1 MSDPNFA
8 ADAAPRMVHAV
19 FFTLTDSSPP
29 ACETLVAACR
39 EYLTDHPGTV
49 HFSAGL
55 RATQY
60 ARPVNDQTFDV
71 ALVLV
76 FASVADHDRYQ
87 TAPRHR
93 QFVEEQ
99 SPNWAQ
105 VRVFDAL
112 A

>member
-1 MSDPNFA
+1 MSATAGPKLI
-8 ADAAPRMVHAV
+8 HAV
-19 FFTLTDSSPP
+19 YFALRDRSPQ
-29 ACETLVAACR
+29 ACDALVAACR
-39 EYLTDHPGTV
+39 EYLTNHPGTV

-55 RATQY
+55 RGEAY
-60 ARPVNDQTFDV
+60 SRPVNDQEFDV

-76 FASVADHDRYQ
+76 FQSEADHDRYQ
-87 TAPRHR
+87 SAPRHR
-93 QFVEEQ
+93 RFVEEQ